1 MPPLVVSGLRLMEM
15 ILFHAD
21 LLHKTMDGFQ
31 WRKHLSSHQY
41 GVCGRFHP
49 EKSSTPKP
57 VKLRFKPW
65 YTDGYEN
72 TRCYVIQRLQSL
84 LKRRCV
90 HVMHVCMPLHSGEVS
105 CHMVYSRAAENLP
118 WAQNVCLPQERW
130 LMNCLLL
137 HSRRLHYITLHYI
150 TLSRSAHMQG
160 HLSREYSTLQTRIEK
175 RETSLVPTAWAQVH
189 G

>member
-1 MPPLVVSGLRLMEM
+1 MEM

-65 YTDGYEN
+65 YTDVYEN
-72 TRCYVIQRLQSL
+72 TRSYVIQRLQSL

-105 CHMVYSRAAENLP
+105 CHMVHSRAAENLP

-137 HSRRLHYITLHYI
+137 HSRRLHYITLHYTQSIGSYARPFI
-150 TLSRSAHMQG
+150 TGVQ
-160 HLSREYSTLQTRIEK
+160 YSTDTH
-175 RETSLVPTAWAQVH
+175 REARDQPSSNRMGTSPRLRKYFYWWS
-189 G
+189 